1 MRRPFLTFLIVF
13 ILAIG
18 LAGCGGDDS
27 SQGADGGGRPESPS
41 QNSAPVPQTAT
52 RAQGKTFSI
61 GLPTG
66 WEVRQPNAISELFVK
81 HASTPDVEL
90 GVRSSPIAGGSAGL
104 DEYVNGQ
111 TAQLKGFTNTK
122 EVTGP
127 RALDYQVGGE
137 RATTFDWLFNA
148 KVSSGQRADVRQR
161 RVIVVRATRL
171 YDITF
176 QAPSSTFGSAER
188 DLEVMLRT
196 WSFQ

>member
-1 MRRPFLTFLIVF
+1 MRRPFLIVF
-13 ILAIG
+13 MLAIG

-27 SQGADGGGRPESPS
+27 SQGGDGGGRPESPS
-41 QNSAPVPQTAT
+41 QTTAPVPRPAT

-66 WEVRQPNAISELFVK
+66 WEVGQPAAVTELFVRQ
-81 HASTPDVEL
+81 ASTPDVEL

-104 DEYVNGQ
+104 TDYVNGE
-111 TAQLKGFTNTK
+111 TAKLKGFTNTK

-127 RALDYQVGGE
+127 HMLDYQVGGE

-148 KVSSGQRADVRQR
+148 KVSGGRADVRQR
-161 RVIVVRATRL
+161 RVIVVRASRL

-176 QAPSSTFGSAER
+176 QAPASTFGSDER

>member
-1 MRRPFLTFLIVF
+1 M
-13 ILAIG
+13 
-18 LAGCGGDDS
+18 
-27 SQGADGGGRPESPS
+27 
-41 QNSAPVPQTAT
+41 
-52 RAQGKTFSI
+52 
-61 GLPTG
+61 
-66 WEVRQPNAISELFVK
+66 
-81 HASTPDVEL
+81 PDVEL

-104 DEYVNGQ
+104 TDYVNGE
-111 TAQLKGFTNTK
+111 TAKLKGFTNTK

-127 RALDYQVGGE
+127 RTLDYQVGGE